1 MRWYVEDKCNYE
13 QKQNINV
20 DVGIQC
26 MLPEIPEIRVIQ
38 FIISKTGTSY
48 HCEEGK
54 LVKRILGNSGN
65 IYLEQWM
72 FMYMALTFF

>member
-26 MLPEIPEIRVIQ
+26 MLPEIPEIRVI
-38 FIISKTGTSY
+38 
-48 HCEEGK
+48 
-54 LVKRILGNSGN
+54 
-65 IYLEQWM
+65 
-72 FMYMALTFF
+72 